1 MKTLYFFFLFNHLFL
16 TLNTVFKKKKKKKKL
31 HLVGKRAI
39 EMWLATARWRSR
51 DRQREVGGPIT
62 FRSPQFHLEMFYP
75 AGSVWRCSILW
86 HEWTGPGFV
95 FPIGQTNLLQGG
107 DSGAN
112 TDWEGGI
119 LFFFLVCLSL
129 TVSTAMDSNAVK
141 SLSETEEP
149 CGDWT
154 NKTPWRQKYRRAKIS
169 PSVPPTLTGR
179 RTAVLVLFVF
189 CQTQNANTQN
199 MLSSTRVLG
208 KPHVLLIKIP
218 PFTCLAAVPSSTGVN
233 RKIPLP
239 PPLLSLTLH
248 GIFLI
253 IQRPTTVLRMNKLV
267 ISLG

>member
-1 MKTLYFFFLFNHLFL
+1 M
-16 TLNTVFKKKKKKKKL
+16 
-31 HLVGKRAI
+31 
-39 EMWLATARWRSR
+39 
-51 DRQREVGGPIT
+51 
-62 FRSPQFHLEMFYP
+62 FHP

-95 FPIGQTNLLQGG
+95 FPIGQTNLLQRG
-107 DSGAN
+107 
-112 TDWEGGI
+112 TVEPTQTEEEGFYFI
-119 LFFFLVCLSL
+119 FLVCLSL

-141 SLSETEEP
+141 SLSEAEEP
-149 CGDWT
+149 CGGRT
-154 NKTPWRQKYRRAKIS
+154 NKTPSRQKYRRAKIS
-169 PSVPPTLTGR
+169 PSVTPTLTGR

-239 PPLLSLTLH
+239 PPLLSLTRYFSNYPASH
-248 GIFLI
+248 NC
-253 IQRPTTVLRMNKLV
+253 P
-267 ISLG
+267 